1 MNQKNQEQRQLT
13 QDEFYAFEWRT
24 RDMIAKGENPD
35 EVKKQLVNWGLT
47 EESAKTFVEAISKE
61 EKGSK
66 KDARAELVGLYVAAP
81 IMFIGVLLIIG
92 NRTGIFPTFPFAGFL
107 VIILGIIVGSIV
119 GYFASLTVK

>member
-1 MNQKNQEQRQLT
+1 MNQESQEQRQLT

-24 RDMIAKGENPD
+24 RDMLKKGENPE

-47 EESAKTFVEAISKE
+47 EESAKHFVEEITKE
-61 EKGSK
+61 EKESK
-66 KDARAELVGLYVAAP
+66 KDARAELVGLYIAAP
-81 IMFIGVLLIIG
+81 IIFIGILLVIG

-107 VIILGIIVGSIV
+107 VIILGLVVGGIV